1 MTRFPMRSGAIAAC
15 ALAVF
20 GLAACGGSSHKTTSS
35 VKGAHPVAGV
45 ASPKG
50 AVPAKQA
57 GLVKLVTVKTG
68 LSPNIS
74 GLDNAPIMKAVI
86 TVSLD
91 LNHFWSQEFASS
103 GVQWPKTEQVLLSS
117 QAQPLT
123 TPCGR
128 TLAPT
133 DPYDV
138 CFSPTMTTFFWTLP
152 WMQQNVDTDPG
163 GVNLLLGMASLYSWE
178 VQGLFGYFQQVQSG
192 QITPAQAQEQNFCL
206 AGIYAKSINDR
217 RLFESA
223 DIPTINHWLATISG
237 GGGSGSATHQQLA
250 GAFIAGLKSGAP
262 ATCGISGSTTTT
274 STTSTAPTVT

>member
-1 MTRFPMRSGAIAAC
+1 MTSFAKSSLRVGAAA

-20 GLAACGGSSHKTTSS
+20 GLAACGGSSNKTTT

-45 ASPKG
+45 PSPTG

-57 GLVKLVTVKTG
+57 GLAKLVTAKTG
-68 LSPNIS
+68 LSPRIT

-103 GVQWPKTEQVLLSS
+103 GVQWPKTQQVLLSS
-117 QAQPLT
+117 QAQPLR

-192 QITPAQAQEQNFCL
+192 QITPAQAQEQNLCL
-206 AGIYAKSINDR
+206 AAIYAKSIANR
-217 RLFESA
+217 RLFEQA
-223 DIPTINHWLATISG
+223 DQTTINHWLSTISG
-237 GGGSGSATHQQLA
+237 GGGSGAATHQQLA
-250 GAFIAGLKSGAP
+250 GAFVAGFNSGSP
-262 ATCGISGSTTTT
+262 ATCGIQGAPPPAGGTGTTG
-274 STTSTAPTVT
+274 